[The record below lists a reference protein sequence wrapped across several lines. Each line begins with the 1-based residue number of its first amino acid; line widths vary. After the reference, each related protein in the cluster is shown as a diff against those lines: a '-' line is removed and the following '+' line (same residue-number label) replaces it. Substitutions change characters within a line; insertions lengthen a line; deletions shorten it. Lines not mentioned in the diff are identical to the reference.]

1 MANLSLETHGAIARI
16 QFDRPGSSANVFDRP
31 ALEELDQALA
41 RVEADAALRGLVLS
55 SAKPS
60 IFIAGADLDSLATA
74 DAAQM
79 RDLILLGQRVFNR
92 LADLSVTT
100 VAAIHGACVGGGCEL
115 ALACD
120 WRVASDDAK
129 TRIGLPETQLGILPA
144 WGGSTRLPKL
154 IGLPAAL
161 GIILP
166 GKILRAGAARSVGLV
181 DDLVPRERLAAYAAK
196 LVSRGKRGKRRFPL
210 LHNPIAVALIRNRAR
225 RELFTRTRGLY
236 PAPLKALDVVSRA
249 ATASREKSLSR
260 EVEAV
265 TELAVRP
272 ETRRLLG
279 LFFLRER
286 ARKRKIA
293 GGTVLK
299 IDRAAV
305 IGAGVMGSGIAYWLS
320 TRRIEVLLQDIDP
333 AAVAR
338 GMASIEKLYAEG
350 RKRKVFDAVSAARG
364 LDRIQ
369 TTAGQPPLTSRQ
381 LVIEAAVEN
390 LEIKKKI
397 FAALARRCTP
407 ETILATNTSALPI
420 HELATV
426 IDHPGRLVG
435 LHFFNPVHRL
445 DLVEVVR
452 AEQTSAG
459 TLATAVAFVQDIGK
473 LPVVVADRPGF
484 LVNRILV
491 PYLVAAAERFEQGAE
506 PEAIDQAMLDFG
518 MPMGPL
524 RLLDEV
530 GLDVGGDVA
539 RTLAEAFPDRMRV
552 PDILETMTKR
562 GWLGRKA
569 GAGFY
574 RYHNGKVIGPNA
586 DLLALRRGQAG
597 AEGLAPELTGLMVSE
612 AQRCLDEGVAESA
625 EDIDLAMVAGTGFAP
640 FRGGPLRYAQDAALS
655 SRTFYPD

>member
-1 MANLSLETHGAIARI
+1 MANLSLDTNGSIARI
-16 QFDRPGSSANVFDRP
+16 EFDRPNSSANVFDRP
-31 ALEELDQALA
+31 ALEELDQALSQ
-41 RVEADAALRGLVLS
+41 VEANAALRGLVLS

-60 IFIAGADLDSLATA
+60 IFIAGADLETLA
-74 DAAQM
+74 DADAVQM
-79 RDLILLGQRVFNR
+79 RELILLGQRVFNR
-92 LADLSVTT
+92 LADLAVPA

-144 WGGSTRLPKL
+144 WGGSTRLPKR

-181 DDLVPRERLAAYAAK
+181 DDVVPRERLVDYAEK
-196 LVSRGKRGKRRFPL
+196 LVSRGKRKQRRFPL
-210 LHNPIAVALIRNRAR
+210 LHNPLAAALIQSRAR
-225 RELFTRTRGLY
+225 RDVLTRTRGLY
-236 PAPLKALDVVSRA
+236 PAPLKALQVVSRA
-249 ATASREKSLSR
+249 VTSSREKSLSR
-260 EVEAV
+260 ELEAV
-265 TELAVRP
+265 TELAARP
-272 ETRRLLG
+272 ETRRLIG

-286 ARKRKIA
+286 ARKRKIP
-293 GGTVLK
+293 GGTPLK
-299 IDRAAV
+299 ISRAAV

-320 TRRIEVLLQDIDP
+320 TKRIEVLLQDIDP

-369 TTAGQPPLTSRQ
+369 TTAEQAPLTSRQ
-381 LVIEAAVEN
+381 LVIEAAVED
-390 LEIKKKI
+390 LAIKKKI
-397 FAALARRCTP
+397 FAGLARRCAP
-407 ETILATNTSALPI
+407 ETILATNTSALPVR
-420 HELATV
+420 ELAAV
-426 IDHPGRLVG
+426 IDHPERLVG

-491 PYLVAAAERFEQGAE
+491 PYLVAAAERFEQGTE
-506 PEAIDQAMLDFG
+506 PEAIDRAMLDFG

-530 GLDVGGDVA
+530 GLDVGGHVA
-539 RTLAEAFPDRMRV
+539 HTLAAAFPDRMRV
-552 PDILETMTKR
+552 PEILETMTKR
-562 GWLGRKA
+562 GWLGRKT
-569 GAGFY
+569 GIGFY
-574 RYHNGKVIGPNA
+574 RYQNGKAIGPNP
-586 DLLALRRGQAG
+586 DLLALRQGKAD
-597 AEGLAPELTGLMVSE
+597 ADGLAPELTGLMIRE

-625 EDIDLAMVAGTGFAP
+625 EDIDLAMVTGTGFAP
-640 FRGGPLRYAQDAALS
+640 FRGGPLRYAQDAKLS
-655 SRTFYPD
+655 SRSFYPD